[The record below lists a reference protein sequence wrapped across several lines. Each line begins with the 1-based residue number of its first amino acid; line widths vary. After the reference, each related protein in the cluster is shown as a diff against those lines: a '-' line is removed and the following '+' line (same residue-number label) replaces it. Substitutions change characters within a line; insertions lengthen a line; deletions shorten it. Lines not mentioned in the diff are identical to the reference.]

1 MGSRGPIPKRSD
13 MRAGH
18 RTAAELDTDK
28 VASTDEVMVPDV
40 DPTWHPIAYDWY
52 CSLARSAQSQ
62 FYEQSDWEHA
72 RYVAQAMSH
81 NLNAGKFSANLFAA
95 VISAMGELGSTEG
108 ARRRMKIEIQR
119 TIEEPTADVTPIER
133 YRRRASGE

>member
-13 MRAGH
+13 QKAGH
-18 RTAAELDTDK
+18 RTKSELDTDK
-28 VASTDEVMVPDV
+28 VDATDEVLVPDV
-40 DPTWHPIAYDWY
+40 DPTWHPIAHDWY

-72 RYVAQAMSH
+72 RYVAQAMSQ
-81 NLNAGKFSANLFAA
+81 NLLAAHFSANLFAA
-95 VISAMGELGSTEG
+95 VTSAMGELGSTEG

-119 TIEEPTADVTPIER
+119 AIEEPAGEVTPIER
-133 YRRRASGE
+133 YRRRAAGG